1 MTLRGPPQDSNMTLR
16 ELISFAATAVALC
29 LITSLLIRYIK
40 FLLNPLRHAKLGPTG
55 GFFVGQFRTIRKEP
69 YMQPHQRWVKEIAG
83 WDAPFLFYTLMFGQP
98 SVLVL
103 DKEIV
108 REILTAPYGKQPLRF
123 VKKIRFLQNILGEG
137 LVTLQGQDWMR
148 HRSIIQPA
156 FFTQALKDTLTKVVP
171 PMTKQ
176 LVEHWRL
183 VGEGREIDV
192 ASHLSS
198 LTLDVIGRAA
208 FSHEFDALKSVER
221 WAQAS
226 GEDQECDTLADLDDP
241 LIRAFTGVFAFNWI
255 GTIAFALNQPWIS
268 RNFNRR
274 TIDGRKALDA
284 GVDAV
289 IDNAKKQQVDSSS
302 SNGITNTKSLLQI
315 MMEAHDDDPAS
326 KKWLTDFELRDEAKT
341 FIFAGHETTQT
352 WCYHAIYSLCQFHD
366 IQEKVYQD
374 VSKHV
379 KKDEE
384 ITLECVENMD
394 YFNAF
399 LQEVL
404 RMYPPI
410 GAFPRASTQMES
422 FGTKY
427 RIWPKT
433 RLLISVYLLHH
444 HPKYWKDPETF
455 LPERWLFKSDE
466 ERERFMSDIRFA
478 FIPFSAGG
486 RNCIGQRFATIEAK
500 LILAELIRSFVFKV
514 ASSQSDVKFTLTSF
528 VALKTK
534 PRLKVI
540 VKERK

>member
-1 MTLRGPPQDSNMTLR
+1 MLESLDILTL
-16 ELISFAATAVALC
+16 AARAAILYLVAVLV
-29 LITSLLIRYIK
+29 TRYIK

-55 GFFVGQFRTIRKEP
+55 GFFLGQFPNIRKEP

-98 SVLVL
+98 SVLIM

-108 REILTAPYGKQPLRF
+108 RKILTAPYGKQPLRF
-123 VKKIRFLQNILGEG
+123 VKQFRFLQNILGDG
-137 LVTLQGQDWMR
+137 LVTMEGPDWMR

-156 FFTQALKDTLTKVVP
+156 FLTQTLKETLTNVVP
-171 PMTKQ
+171 PMAQQ
-176 LVEHWRL
+176 LVKYWKME
-183 VGEGREIDV
+183 GEEREIDV

-198 LTLDVIGRAA
+198 LTVDVIGRAA
-208 FSHEFDALKSVER
+208 FSHDFDALKSIER
-221 WAQAS
+221 WAKTKS
-226 GEDQECDTLADLDDP
+226 DEQENDKLEDLDDP
-241 LIRAFTGVFAFNWI
+241 LIQAFTQLFTFTWI

-274 TIDGRKALDA
+274 TINGRKALDL

-289 IDNAKKQQVDSSS
+289 IENAKKQQQGVESGT
-302 SNGITNTKSLLQI
+302 NGSKSTKSLLQI
-315 MMEAHDDDPAS
+315 MMEANDDESTS
-326 KKWLTDFELRDEAKT
+326 KKRLDDVELRDEAKT

-352 WCYHAIYSLCQFHD
+352 WCYQAIYSMCQYPD

-374 VSKHV
+374 IAKHV
-379 KKDEE
+379 KPCEK
-384 ITLECVENMD
+384 ITLEHVEKME
-394 YFNAF
+394 YFHAF

-410 GAFPRASTQMES
+410 GAFPRVSTQVES

-427 RIWPKT
+427 KIWPGT
-433 RLLISVYLLHH
+433 RILISVYLLHH

-455 LPERWLFKSDE
+455 LPERWIFKSDE
-466 ERERFMSDIRFA
+466 EKEKFMSDIRFA

-500 LILAELIRSFVFKV
+500 LILAELIRSFTFAV
-514 ASSQSDVKFTLTSF
+514 APSQSDTKFTLTSF

-534 PRLKVI
+534 PRLKVV